1 MPSIIC
7 EQNEHPP
14 ISDVVFIVEDTADM
28 APTIEEFTS
37 SYIVPTLDHFNGGKK
52 TASSLSISGL
62 SLSNLGSHETVEKT
76 WSSVE
81 CSTTFSLVK
90 FRSSDSRP
98 RLLTTLAGPFTSARE
113 FLSYL
118 EETQFRGKQTKYF

>member
-52 TASSLSISGL
+52 KALSVITI
-62 SLSNLGSHETVEKT
+62 NFRFVI
-76 WSSVE
+76 
-81 CSTTFSLVK
+81 VK
-90 FRSSDSRP
+90 FRFTRDCRKNLVLCRVLDNILLGKVS
-98 RLLTTLAGPFTSARE
+98 LFGLTTEIADNSGRTL
-113 FLSYL
+113 
-118 EETQFRGKQTKYF
+118 YFCQRIPVILGRDTIQR